1 MRMHTDRSLLNA
13 YKYAFRLSAQ
23 IINKWENSIFFFG
36 GNIKLRSNFLFPQS
50 SLLYWC
56 RFIYYLKESQ
66 TAPVMAKQKYIWK
79 KNHGPQLMK
88 NHIVLFVRFFV
99 VFFLKTLAHFHN
111 IFRHIL
117 WYFSRVYSQIGI
129 FSEIWLRGPQTH
141 FWHFLKAGFQAK
153 KNILL
158 CNGGCILISHLVRL
172 AKTWVAIP
180 RCYDLASIS
189 PINTEI
195 LETFHP
201 PSHWLQERTTY
212 THGHRF
218 CPGPPR
224 YERAFPWG
232 PYVHYN
238 QFIKKAT
245 PGSDCN

>member
-99 VFFLKTLAHFHN
+99 VFFFKDISTLSQYFQTHTLIFFKGLQSNWHLFWNLITWSANAFLTLPKSWFSSKKKYPSLQWRLYFN
-111 IFRHIL
+111 ITL
-117 WYFSRVYSQIGI
+117 SQISKNLSGD
-129 FSEIWLRGPQTH
+129 SEVLRP
-141 FWHFLKAGFQAK
+141 
-153 KNILL
+153 
-158 CNGGCILISHLVRL
+158 CV
-172 AKTWVAIP
+172 
-180 RCYDLASIS
+180 Y
-189 PINTEI
+189 
-195 LETFHP
+195 
-201 PSHWLQERTTY
+201 
-212 THGHRF
+212 
-218 CPGPPR
+218 
-224 YERAFPWG
+224 
-232 PYVHYN
+232 
-238 QFIKKAT
+238 
-245 PGSDCN
+245 